1 MMNTENEFEG
11 KDDKDFLKQLDEEY
25 GTGEAQGPETVVVAN
40 TVPGAA
46 AASSSNGPTIAP
58 FVVQHQQPEL
68 SNIDIQPSAT
78 AATAMDDDRESL
90 LGKESPEPNMWCG
103 CLSVRFYQKY
113 VDVDTDDVV
122 NRLKSSV
129 LFCKMPH
136 CVLARTKAWRFS
148 QVAENPES
156 EETHQADEGET
167 QQPPQNFLELL
178 GDRPDAY
185 GPFWVA
191 TTLVFFMRRGE
202 QAEVIRA
209 LLQAPKNFLELL
221 GDRPD
226 AYGPF
231 WVATTL
237 VFFMSVATNIFQWAH
252 HTSDS
257 IWEYDMNAV
266 VSIASI
272 IYAWLVFIPLLTYI
286 ACQQLGVSISFIQ
299 LFSVYGY
306 SLFVYVPLALLCLI
320 PNNLVIWLCLV
331 AAGVVSS
338 AFLFRALSPTILNGC
353 KDHGVKIVSAV
364 VSANLVLTLVMKF
377 VLF

>member
-78 AATAMDDDRESL
+78 AAAAMDDDRESL

-129 LFCKMPH
+129 LFCK
-136 CVLARTKAWRFS
+136 
-148 QVAENPES
+148 
-156 EETHQADEGET
+156 
-167 QQPPQNFLELL
+167 PPQ
-178 GDRPDAY
+178 
-185 GPFWVA
+185 
-191 TTLVFFMRRGE
+191 
-202 QAEVIRA
+202 
-209 LLQAPKNFLELL
+209 NFLELL

>member
-78 AATAMDDDRESL
+78 AATAMDEGPEVLRRPLLDDRESL

-167 QQPPQNFLELL
+167 QQPPQ
-178 GDRPDAY
+178 
-185 GPFWVA
+185 
-191 TTLVFFMRRGE
+191 
-202 QAEVIRA
+202 
-209 LLQAPKNFLELL
+209 NFLELL